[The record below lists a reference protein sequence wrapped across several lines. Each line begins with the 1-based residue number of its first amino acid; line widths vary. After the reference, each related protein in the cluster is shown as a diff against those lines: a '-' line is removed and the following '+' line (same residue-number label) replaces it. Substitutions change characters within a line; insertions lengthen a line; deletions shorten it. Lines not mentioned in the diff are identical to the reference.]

1 MARIP
6 ESELERLKTEVSLE
20 RLAESQ
26 GIRLAVHGAD
36 RIGLCPFH
44 DDTEP
49 SLVITPAKNLWHC
62 LGACLAGGSVIDWV
76 MRAEGVSFRHAVE
89 LLQADYQPSAVTA
102 AKRSTVQK
110 LPTALEGDAEDAW
123 LLGQVIDYYHETLL
137 QSQEALA

>member
-6 ESELERLKTEVSLE
+6 EGELERLKAEVSLE

-49 SLVITPAKNLWHC
+49 SLPSDIRHDCSNRPFSAIMHVYETGVRSSRLRGSTNERVRR
-62 LGACLAGGSVIDWV
+62 GRLAGRI
-76 MRAEGVSFRHAVE
+76 
-89 LLQADYQPSAVTA
+89 A
-102 AKRSTVQK
+102 AR
-110 LPTALEGDAEDAW
+110 
-123 LLGQVIDYYHETLL
+123 
-137 QSQEALA
+137 